1 MTEILDLGTG
11 FVFVEVEDD
20 LVNVRCYTS
29 VGRSQGAETFA
40 VSLLEETTVAV
51 FLLEETTVVV
61 FLLEERRCV

>member
-1 MTEILDLGTG
+1 MTEVLDLGTG

-29 VGRSQGAETFA
+29 VGRSKGAEAFA
-40 VSLLEETTVAV
+40 VLLLEGITI
-51 FLLEETTVVV
+51 VV